1 MDRPTIHIT
10 KRSGAAGVTPR
21 RWRRAL
27 ALAFA
32 ALLVTATACGDD
44 DDDEGGGADTG
55 GEAAGEF
62 EFFSWWTGGGD
73 SEGKQALLDL
83 FQEQNPDI
91 EIVDSAVAG
100 GAGTNA
106 QAVLADRLLADDPP
120 DSYQRHA
127 GAELRADI
135 DAGEVEDLTFLWED
149 EGWLDVFPDTLVDMI
164 TVDDKIYSVP
174 VNIHRSNLMWY
185 NPAVLEEVGIS
196 APPATWDE
204 FLTQAQELEAADKI
218 PLTIG
223 PAWTQEHLLENVL
236 LGELGPDAYAGL
248 WDGSTD
254 WESAEVI
261 AALDTYTAVLG
272 HTNLGS
278 AAADWQPALDPV
290 IEGDAAYN
298 VMGDWAVA
306 YFETEKGLT
315 FEEGYNVALAP
326 GTDGVFNFL
335 SDSFTLPVD
344 APHRD
349 AAIEWLTLAG
359 SQEGQ
364 DTFNPIKGSIPA
376 RTDPDESLYTG
387 YLAQP
392 LADWNDSNTTIV
404 GSLAHGAVADNA
416 WKAEI
421 DSALGEFVESGDSAA
436 FAEAVKQAYED
447 TQQ

>member
-1 MDRPTIHIT
+1 MDRLAVHTNH
-10 KRSGAAGVTPR
+10 RSRAAGARPR
-21 RWRRAL
+21 RWRRLIAL
-27 ALAFA
+27 ALTAV
-32 ALLVTATACGDD
+32 LVTAAASCGDD
-44 DDDEGGGADTG
+44 DDGGGEGAAD
-55 GEAAGEF
+55 EF

-83 FQEQNPDI
+83 FAEQNPDL
-91 EIVDSAVAG
+91 EIIDSAIAG

-127 GAELRADI
+127 GAELLADI
-135 DAGEVEDLTFLWED
+135 DAEEVEDLSFLWEE

-164 TVDDKIYSVP
+164 TVDGKIYSVP
-174 VNIHRSNLMWY
+174 VNVHRSNLLWY
-185 NPAVLEEVGIS
+185 NPAVLQESGIS
-196 APPATWDE
+196 APPTTWDE
-204 FLTQAQELEAADKI
+204 FLTQAATLEAADKI

-236 LGELGPDAYAGL
+236 LGELGADAYAGL

-254 WESAEVI
+254 WASPQVI
-261 AALDTYTAVLG
+261 AALDMYTQVLG
-272 HTNLGS
+272 HTNLSS

-306 YFETEKGLT
+306 YFETEKGLA
-315 FEEGYNVALAP
+315 FEDGYNVAPAP

-349 AAIEWLTLAG
+349 VAIEWLKLAG
-359 SQEGQ
+359 SKEGQ

-387 YLAQP
+387 YLARP
-392 LADWNDSNTTIV
+392 LADWNDPGTTIV

-436 FAEAVKQAYED
+436 FASAVQQAYED
-447 TQQ
+447 TRQ

>member
-1 MDRPTIHIT
+1 MDRLSVHRN
-10 KRSGAAGVTPR
+10 RSGGRGLLSA
-21 RWRRAL
+21 RWRSAL
-27 ALAFA
+27 ALAMA
-32 ALLVTATACGDD
+32 ALLVTAAACGDD
-44 DDDEGGGADTG
+44 DDDGDEGAAD
-55 GEAAGEF
+55 EF

-73 SEGKQALLDL
+73 SEGKEALLDL
-83 FQEQNPDI
+83 FAEENPGV

-127 GAELRADI
+127 GAELLADI
-135 DAGEVEDLTFLWED
+135 DAGEVEDLTFLWDE
-149 EGWLDVFPDTLVDMI
+149 EGWRDVFPADLVDMI

-174 VNIHRSNLMWY
+174 VNIHRSNLLWY
-185 NPAVLEEVGIS
+185 NPAVLAEAGIA

-204 FLTQAQELEAADKI
+204 FLTQAATLEAAGKV
-218 PLTIG
+218 PLTVG
-223 PAWTQEHLLENVL
+223 PTWTQEHLLENVL
-236 LGELGPDAYAGL
+236 LGELGADAYTGL
-248 WDGSTD
+248 WDASTD
-254 WESAEVI
+254 WESPEVI
-261 AALDTYTAVLG
+261 AALDKYTEVLD
-272 HTNLGS
+272 HSNLSS

-306 YFETEKGLT
+306 YFETEKGLA
-315 FEEGYNVALAP
+315 FEDEYNVALSP
-326 GTDGVFNFL
+326 GTNGVFNFL

-349 AAIEWLTLAG
+349 VAIEWLKLAG
-359 SQEGQ
+359 SREGQ

-387 YLAQP
+387 YLALP
-392 LADWNDSNTTIV
+392 LADWNNDATTVV

-421 DSALGEFVESGDSAA
+421 DSALGEFVETGNSAE
-436 FAEAVKQAYED
+436 FAAAVKQAYED
-447 TQQ
+447 TQE

>member
-1 MDRPTIHIT
+1 MDR
-10 KRSGAAGVTPR
+10 SGGRGLLSA
-21 RWRRAL
+21 RWRSAL
-27 ALAFA
+27 ALAMA
-32 ALLVTATACGDD
+32 ALLVTAAACGDD
-44 DDDEGGGADTG
+44 DDDGDEGAAD
-55 GEAAGEF
+55 EF

-73 SEGKQALLDL
+73 SEGKEALLDL
-83 FQEQNPDI
+83 FAEENPGV

-127 GAELRADI
+127 GAELLADI
-135 DAGEVEDLTFLWED
+135 DAGEVEDLTFLWDD
-149 EGWLDVFPDTLVDMI
+149 EGWRDVFPADLVDMI

-174 VNIHRSNLMWY
+174 VNIHRSNLLWY
-185 NPAVLEEVGIS
+185 NPAVLAEAGIA

-204 FLTQAQELEAADKI
+204 FLTQAATLEAAGKV
-218 PLTIG
+218 PLTVG
-223 PAWTQEHLLENVL
+223 PTWTQEHLLENVL
-236 LGELGPDAYAGL
+236 LGELGADAYTGL
-248 WDGSTD
+248 WDASTD
-254 WESAEVI
+254 WESPEVI
-261 AALDTYTAVLG
+261 AALDKYTEVLD
-272 HTNLGS
+272 HSNLSS

-315 FEEGYNVALAP
+315 FEDEYNVALSP
-326 GTDGVFNFL
+326 GTNGVFNFL

-349 AAIEWLTLAG
+349 VAIEWLKLAG
-359 SQEGQ
+359 SREGQ

-387 YLAQP
+387 YLALP
-392 LADWNDSNTTIV
+392 LADWNNDATTVV

-421 DSALGEFVESGDSAA
+421 DSALGEFVETGNSAE
-436 FAEAVKQAYED
+436 FAAAVKQAYED
-447 TQQ
+447 TQE

>member
-1 MDRPTIHIT
+1 MAL
-10 KRSGAAGVTPR
+10 GLAAV
-21 RWRRAL
+21 L
-27 ALAFA
+27 FIA
-32 ALLVTATACGDD
+32 AACGDD
-44 DDDEGGGADTG
+44 DDEEGAEA
-55 GEAAGEF
+55 GEEAGGEF

-73 SEGKQALLDL
+73 SEGKEALLEL
-83 FQEQNPDI
+83 FVEQNPDI

-127 GAELRADI
+127 GAELLADI
-135 DAGEVEDLTFLWED
+135 EAGEVEPVTSLWEE
-149 EGWLDVFPDTLVDMI
+149 EGWLEVFPESLVDMI
-164 TVDDKIYSVP
+164 TVDGEIYSVP

-185 NPAVLEEVGIS
+185 NPTVLDQAGIS
-196 APPATWDE
+196 APPTTWDE
-204 FLTQAQELEAADKI
+204 FLTQAETLEAADI
-218 PLTIG
+218 TPLTIG

-236 LGELGPDAYAGL
+236 LGELGPEAYAGL

-254 WESAEVI
+254 WESSEVI
-261 AALDTYTAVLG
+261 AALDTYTEVLG
-272 HTNLGS
+272 HTNLRS

-315 FEEGYNVALAP
+315 FEDEYNVALSP
-326 GTDGVFNFL
+326 GSEGVFNFL

-349 AAIEWLTLAG
+349 TAIEWLKLAG

-364 DTFNPIKGSIPA
+364 DRFNPIKGSIPA

-392 LADWNDSNTTIV
+392 LADWNDEATTIV

-436 FAEAVKQAYED
+436 FASAVKQAFEE

>member
-1 MDRPTIHIT
+1 MDPLADVVNH
-10 KRSGAAGVTPR
+10 RSGRSCPQPR
-21 RWRRAL
+21 RWRRMMAL
-27 ALAFA
+27 ALA
-32 ALLVTATACGDD
+32 ALLVTATAACGDD
-44 DDDEGGGADTG
+44 DGDEGGGEEGA
-55 GEAAGEF
+55 EEF

-73 SEGKQALLDL
+73 SEGKEALLDL
-83 FQEQNPDI
+83 FAEQNPEI
-91 EIVDSAVAG
+91 EIIDSAVAG

-127 GAELRADI
+127 GAELLADI
-135 DAGEVEDLTFLWED
+135 EAEEVEDLTFLWDDED
-149 EGWLDVFPDTLVDMI
+149 WLDVFPDALVDMI
-164 TVDDKIYSVP
+164 TVDGKIYSVP
-174 VNIHRSNLMWY
+174 VNVHRSNLLWY
-185 NPAVLEEVGIS
+185 NPAVLGDAGIS
-196 APPATWDE
+196 APPTTWDE
-204 FLTQAQELEAADKI
+204 FLTQAATLEAAGKI

-248 WDGSTD
+248 WDGTTD
-254 WESAEVI
+254 WESSEVI
-261 AALDTYTAVLG
+261 AALDMYTQVLD
-272 HTNLGS
+272 HTNLSS

-315 FEEGYNVALAP
+315 FEDGYDVAPAP
-326 GTDGVFNFL
+326 GTDGIFNFL

-344 APHRD
+344 APHRGI
-349 AAIEWLTLAG
+349 AIEWLKLAG
-359 SQEGQ
+359 SKEGQ

-376 RTDPDESLYTG
+376 RTDPDQSLYTG
-387 YLAQP
+387 YLAKP
-392 LADWNDSNTTIV
+392 LADWNDPATTIV

-421 DSALGEFVESGDSAA
+421 DSALGEFVESGDSAE
-436 FAEAVKQAYED
+436 FASAVTKTYEE
-447 TQQ
+447 TRP

>member
-1 MDRPTIHIT
+1 
-10 KRSGAAGVTPR
+10 V
-21 RWRRAL
+21 AL
-27 ALAFA
+27 ALAAVLFTA
-32 ALLVTATACGDD
+32 AACGDD
-44 DDDEGGGADTG
+44 DDDEAGEAAET

-73 SEGKQALLDL
+73 SEGKEALLDL
-83 FQEQNPDI
+83 FAEQNPGI
-91 EIVDSAVAG
+91 EIIDSAVAG

-127 GAELRADI
+127 GAELLADI
-135 DAGEVEDLTFLWED
+135 EAGEVEDVSFLWEE
-149 EGWLDVFPDTLVDMI
+149 EGWLDVFPETLVDMI
-164 TVDDKIYSVP
+164 TVDGAIYSVP

-185 NPAVLEEVGIS
+185 NPAVLEEAGIA
-196 APPATWDE
+196 APPASWEE
-204 FLTQAQELEAADKI
+204 FLTQAETLEGAGKTA
-218 PLTIG
+218 LTIG

-248 WDGSTD
+248 WDASTD

-261 AALDTYTAVLG
+261 AALDMYTEVLT
-272 HTNLGS
+272 HTNIGS

-306 YFETEKGLT
+306 YFETEKGLA
-315 FEEGYNVALAP
+315 FEDDYSVALSP

-349 AAIEWLTLAG
+349 VAVEWLRLAG

-392 LADWNDSNTTIV
+392 LADWTAEGTTIV

-421 DSALGEFVESGDSAA
+421 DSALGEFVETGDSAA
-436 FAEAVKQAYED
+436 FAAAVTQAFEE
-447 TQQ
+447 TQD

>member
-1 MDRPTIHIT
+1 MDRPGVHINN
-10 KRSGAAGVTPR
+10 RSGTRGLRPR
-21 RWRRAL
+21 RWRRIMAL
-27 ALAFA
+27 AMA
-32 ALLVTATACGDD
+32 ALLFTAAACGDD
-44 DDDEGGGADTG
+44 DDDGGGEGAE
-55 GEAAGEF
+55 EAGGEF

-83 FQEQNPDI
+83 FAEQNPDV

-127 GAELRADI
+127 GAELVADI
-135 DAGEVEDLTFLWED
+135 EAGEVEPLTSLWED

-164 TVDDKIYSVP
+164 TYEDEIYSVP

-196 APPATWDE
+196 APPTSWDE
-204 FLTQAQELEAADKI
+204 FLTQAETLEAADKI
-218 PLTIG
+218 PLTVG

-236 LGELGPDAYAGL
+236 LGELGAEAYAGL

-254 WESAEVI
+254 WESTEVTD
-261 AALDTYTAVLG
+261 ALDVYTEVLG
-272 HTNLGS
+272 HTNLRS
-278 AAADWQPALDPV
+278 AAADWQPALDPI

-298 VMGDWAVA
+298 IMGDWAVA

-315 FEEGYNVALAP
+315 FEEDYNVAPAP

-349 AAIEWLTLAG
+349 VALDWLKLAG
-359 SQEGQ
+359 SKEGQ

-392 LADWNDSNTTIV
+392 LSDWNDESTTLV

-421 DSALGEFVESGDSAA
+421 DSAVQEYVGSGDAATFASAVA
-436 FAEAVKQAYED
+436 QAYTE
-447 TQQ
+447 TR

>member
-1 MDRPTIHIT
+1 MDRLSVHRN
-10 KRSGAAGVTPR
+10 RSGGRGLLSA
-21 RWRRAL
+21 RWRSAL
-27 ALAFA
+27 ALAMA
-32 ALLVTATACGDD
+32 ALLVTAAACGDD
-44 DDDEGGGADTG
+44 DDGGDEGAAD
-55 GEAAGEF
+55 EF

-73 SEGKQALLDL
+73 SEGKEALLDL
-83 FQEQNPDI
+83 FAEENPGV

-127 GAELRADI
+127 GAELLADI
-135 DAGEVEDLTFLWED
+135 DAGEVEDLTFLWDD
-149 EGWLDVFPDTLVDMI
+149 EGWRDVFPADLVDMI

-174 VNIHRSNLMWY
+174 VNIHRSNLLWY
-185 NPAVLEEVGIS
+185 NPAVLAEAGIA

-204 FLTQAQELEAADKI
+204 FLTQAATLEAAGKV
-218 PLTIG
+218 PLTVG
-223 PAWTQEHLLENVL
+223 PTWTQEHLLENVL
-236 LGELGPDAYAGL
+236 LGELGADAYTGL
-248 WDGSTD
+248 WDASTD
-254 WESAEVI
+254 WESPEVI
-261 AALDTYTAVLG
+261 AALDKYTEVLD
-272 HTNLGS
+272 HSNLSS

-306 YFETEKGLT
+306 YFETEKGLA
-315 FEEGYNVALAP
+315 FEDEYNVALSP
-326 GTDGVFNFL
+326 GTNGVFNFL

-349 AAIEWLTLAG
+349 VAIEWLKLAG
-359 SQEGQ
+359 SREGQ

-387 YLAQP
+387 YLALP
-392 LADWNDSNTTIV
+392 LADWNNDATTVV

-421 DSALGEFVESGDSAA
+421 DSALGEFVETGNSAE
-436 FAEAVKQAYED
+436 FAAAVKQAYED
-447 TQQ
+447 TQE